1 MIFADAIS
9 SLGFAALGVASASPS
24 RLFAQTENRAAAAR
38 GDRVDRPASARGV
51 VFRNAYVM
59 TMDAALGDIPGGSV
73 HVRNG
78 EIVAVGRDVDAP
90 GARVIAGEDMIVLPG
105 LVETHWHMWN
115 TLFRSF
121 AGDEQ
126 AHGYF
131 PTVAR
136 YGANM
141 VPDDMYQGT
150 RLAAAEAISSGTTT
164 VHDWCHNIRS
174 REYAERDL
182 AALAEA
188 GIRARFSYGWAQGQD
203 DNEPLKISDI
213 EALHRDWNKYSNE
226 GLITLGLG
234 WRGMFRAGPLPENV
248 YRTEFEAARA
258 MGIPLT
264 LHIASRKTPPN
275 QIEAHAKAKLL
286 GKDVQL
292 VHAVWATPDEIA
304 MIKDAGATI
313 SLATPS
319 DMRIGFGLPPVTEF
333 LAAGIP
339 CGVSVDTS
347 ALIGNSSLFNV
358 LRAVRDAENARTLN
372 EFKLTARRVLE
383 LGTIEGARSMGIDD
397 KVGSLKPGK
406 RADIV
411 MVTTRALNMG
421 GFVDPAHLLVGS
433 AMPENVDTVMVD
445 GRILKQGG
453 KLTAMSAVAGGRQR
467 PLGIGRRAQA
477 DQLALASQPGIRASR
492 RALRALLSMR
502 ASS

>member
-1 MIFADAIS
+1 MCELCRRNFIAGI
-9 SLGFAALGVASASPS
+9 AAFGTAAVLPS
-24 RLFAQTENRAAAAR
+24 RLLAQAENIRRPPAEIGTIGLPPR
-38 GDRVDRPASARGV
+38 GEFVL
-51 VFRNAYVM
+51 RNAYVI

-90 GARVIAGEDMIVLPG
+90 GARAIAGDDMIVLPG
-105 LVETHWHMWN
+105 LIETHWHMWN

-150 RLAAAEAISSGTTT
+150 RLAAAEAINSGMTT

-182 AALAEA
+182 AALSEA

-203 DNEPLKISDI
+203 DKDPLNISDI
-213 EALHRDWNKYSNE
+213 EALHRDWKKYSND

-248 YRTEFEAARA
+248 YRPELEAARS

-264 LHIASRKTPPN
+264 VHIASRKVPPN

-292 VHAVWATPDEIA
+292 VHAVWASVDEIA
-304 MIKDAGATI
+304 MIKDAGATVSI
-313 SLATPS
+313 ATPS
-319 DMRIGFGLPPVTEF
+319 DMRIGFGLPPVSDF
-333 LAAGIP
+333 LAAGIS

-347 ALIGNSSLFNV
+347 ALIGNSSLFGV

-372 EFKLTARRVLE
+372 EFTLSARRVLE

-406 RADIV
+406 RADII

-421 GFVDPAHLLVGS
+421 GFADPAHLLVGS
-433 AMPENVDTVMVD
+433 ALPENVDTVVVD
-445 GRILKQGG
+445 GRILKQAG
-453 KLTAMSAVAGGRQR
+453 KLTSVSAVQVAATARM
-467 PLGIGRRAQA
+467 
-477 DQLALASQPGIRASR
+477 ALDGVRKR
-492 RALRALLSMR
+492 TGWR
-502 ASS
+502 

>member
-1 MIFADAIS
+1 MCHLCRRNFIR
-9 SLGFAALGVASASPS
+9 GFAAFGAASAIPSPLLAQGAQKGAQNAERVQRPPADITP
-24 RLFAQTENRAAAAR
+24 RLPPR
-38 GDRVDRPASARGV
+38 GEFI
-51 VFRNAYVM
+51 FRNAHVM
-59 TMDAALGDIPGGSV
+59 TMDSTLGDIPGGSV

-90 GARVIAGEDMIVLPG
+90 GAQVIAGDDMIVLPG

-121 AGDEQ
+121 SGDEQ
-126 AHGYF
+126 ADGYF

-141 VPDDMYQGT
+141 TPDDMYQGT
-150 RLAAAEAISSGTTT
+150 RLAAAEALNAGMTT
-164 VHDWCHNIRS
+164 VHDWCHNIRT

-188 GIRARFSYGWAQGQD
+188 GLRARFSYGWAQGQD
-203 DNEPLKISDI
+203 DKDILNISDI
-213 EALHRDWNKYSNE
+213 EALHGNWKNYSNE
-226 GLITLGLG
+226 GLITLGVG

-248 YRTEFEAARA
+248 YRAEFEAARA

-264 LHIASRKTPPN
+264 VHIASRKTPPN
-275 QIEAHAKAKLL
+275 QIEAHAKAKLI

-292 VHAVWATPDEIA
+292 VHAVWATADEIA
-304 MIKDAGATI
+304 MIKEAGASI

-319 DMRIGFGLPPVTEF
+319 DMRIGFGLPPVSEF
-333 LAAGIP
+333 LAAAIP

-347 ALIGNSSLFNV
+347 ALIGNSSLFGV
-358 LRAVRDAENARTLN
+358 LRDVRDAENARTLS

-383 LGTIEGARSMGIDD
+383 LGTIEGARSLGIDD

-406 RADIV
+406 RADII

-421 GFVDPAHLLVGS
+421 GFADAAHLLVGS
-433 AMPENVDTVMVD
+433 ALPENVDTVVVD
-445 GRILKQGG
+445 GRILKERG
-453 KLTAMSAVAGGRQR
+453 KLTALS
-467 PLGIGRRAQA
+467 
-477 DQLALASQPGIRASR
+477 ASQVAASAR
-492 RALRALLSMR
+492 SALEAVRKR
-502 ASS
+502 TNWR